1 MSTIGV
7 VGEGELVIGGPRAD
21 GVGLRPQF
29 LGLLLVV
36 LQVAGALE
44 GIGVARGQ
52 RGGEVGGRGAG
63 AVEHLLADVLAVDGH
78 GDGLATQGAFLGVG
92 FEVLQLGRDGEL
104 LDDGAGLV
112 VGLYGGVLLEG
123 LGGGGRDGLHHVEGT
138 GLDVGVGGLIL
149 GVDLEGHAVV
159 LGDAVALVVGVLH
172 QHDLVVVVPGLELV
186 RAVADRLLAEG
197 LRILEEGFRQRSECG
212 VADLD
217 GEHGVGTVQVDGEF
231 MVVDDLQA
239 LELFVALELVSILEL
254 VVALDG
260 GEEGGAELGVLGV
273 GRVAPCLGEGF
284 GGHRGAVGELP
295 TILELDG
302 VLGGVIVGLD
312 GLRHFVGGIALG
324 VEGNQTCEQQVE
336 RLAAA
341 GLVAV
346 ARDERVLRFG
356 IVCGDDVG
364 TLISGGVTVGRA
376 ATAEQHAECACG
388 RSESQSFLLHGIH
401 ILLIHYFQS
410 RKTLFKK
417 KAGVNTVASTSVFV
431 LMAGSLSLD

>member
-1 MSTIGV
+1 MTAIGV
-7 VGEGELVIGGPRAD
+7 VRKGELVVSGPRAD
-21 GVGLRPQF
+21 GVCLIPQF

-36 LQVAGALE
+36 LQVVGTGE
-44 GIGVARGQ
+44 GIGIARGQ
-52 RGGEVGGRGAG
+52 RGREIGGRSAR
-63 AVEHLLADVLAVDGH
+63 AVEHLIADVLAVDGH
-78 GDGLATQGAFLGVG
+78 GDGLSAQGAFFGTGLEMLHVG
-92 FEVLQLGRDGEL
+92 RNSEL
-104 LDDGAGLV
+104 LNDGTSLVIGLH
-112 VGLYGGVLLEG
+112 GGVLFEG
-123 LGGGGRDGLHHVEGT
+123 LGGRGGNGFHHVEGT

-159 LGDAVALVVGVLH
+159 LRNAIAFVVGVLH

-364 TLISGGVTVGRA
+364 TLVSGGVTVGRA
-376 ATAEQHAECACG
+376 APAEQHTECACG

-410 RKTLFKK
+410 RKTLFKRRR
-417 KAGVNTVASTSVFV
+417 ASIPWHQRPSSF
-431 LMAGSLSLD
+431 